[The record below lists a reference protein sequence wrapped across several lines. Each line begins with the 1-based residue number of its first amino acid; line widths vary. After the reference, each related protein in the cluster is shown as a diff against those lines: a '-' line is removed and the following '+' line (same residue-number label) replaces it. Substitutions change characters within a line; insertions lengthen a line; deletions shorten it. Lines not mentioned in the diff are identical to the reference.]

1 MKNPYD
7 TDAVESA
14 RELQV
19 VKRDDMIQHARHS
32 LDMTEQR
39 IVLYAIS
46 KIKAEDKTLPEIEVN
61 LKELYKVCG
70 IASESYTRI
79 KKKIKSLADKSWWIK
94 IKDKD
99 KEEEVLMR
107 WFSKV
112 RISQSS
118 GKVTLIFDPDM
129 QPFLLN
135 LVQQSRDG
143 TYFTTYMLKYVLPMQ
158 NKYSSRLYE
167 LLKSYQKNNIRWVFQ
182 YSELK
187 YLLNC
192 AGSYTKWSDFC
203 RRVLNPSIAEI
214 CEYSDLQIYY
224 DTKEIKKDGI
234 VDRYVVFYMLKKS
247 TPDLIET
254 QAAIDEALGGP
265 IHERIQFSQ
274 AENDFNAAF
283 AANLKREKEYQKNL
297 TESEEWYRD
306 VIEQG
311 KSKQKG

>member
-99 KEEEVLMR
+99 KEEYAIHNKTLM
-107 WFSKV
+107 
-112 RISQSS
+112 QSAKRAQIALS
-118 GKVTLIFDPDM
+118 AAPCE
-129 QPFLLN
+129 Q
-135 LVQQSRDG
+135 DG
-143 TYFTTYMLKYVLPMQ
+143 GL
-158 NKYSSRLYE
+158 R
-167 LLKSYQKNNIRWVFQ
+167 KN
-182 YSELK
+182 
-187 YLLNC
+187 
-192 AGSYTKWSDFC
+192 AG
-203 RRVLNPSIAEI
+203 L
-214 CEYSDLQIYY
+214 
-224 DTKEIKKDGI
+224 
-234 VDRYVVFYMLKKS
+234 
-247 TPDLIET
+247 
-254 QAAIDEALGGP
+254 ALW
-265 IHERIQFSQ
+265 
-274 AENDFNAAF
+274 NA
-283 AANLKREKEYQKNL
+283 KR
-297 TESEEWYRD
+297 T
-306 VIEQG
+306 
-311 KSKQKG
+311 